1 MMIVCYG
8 HSQQYKDSETVCQCM
23 CMCESEKEQEKW
35 WIIQKEVWELLFW
48 DMHDYK
54 KIESNLQW
62 LQEEVVV

>member
-1 MMIVCYG
+1 
-8 HSQQYKDSETVCQCM
+8 M